1 MHENFINNIG
11 NKINKLR
18 SVTVT
23 NNYYDSRNLD
33 LLVQDLMS
41 IQRMLINDKEFTK
54 DTKFLS
60 VLEKETEYFFTRY
73 SE

>member
-1 MHENFINNIG
+1 MINNIG
-11 NKINKLR
+11 SKINKLR

-23 NNYYDSRNLD
+23 NHYSDSCNLD

-54 DTKFLS
+54 STKYLS
-60 VLEKETEYFFTRY
+60 VLEKETEYFLSRY
-73 SE
+73 KA